1 MKNHLYKMI
10 SPVLCAALLFAFGGL
25 FAGAQAPL
33 PESEHDYADNL
44 DQRWEYTYPGE
55 AKGLFVTFSEDTWVE
70 EYHGW
75 IIIDDLVENGAVT
88 VGSLGKNIFPPSF
101 KTGDVIVIYGENDKY
116 IGSYRGGELAGKTVF
131 VPGRSFAIEL
141 ITDGSVT
148 GYGFKVTSVE
158 PCPDDYIR
166 EIAFIPGGDEAA
178 FTETFTADSTVYFDD
193 WYFTR
198 DGFAFAG
205 WSDTEDGAVRF
216 DTDDEVAAKD
226 VPGTLYG
233 VWAPLA
239 LGREEVFTF
248 HNSSWYFDV
257 DDQDHYYMTAE
268 DYHAM
273 QANLFRNFGLGPYP
287 TPVVSVV
294 LATYPDWEFAGSCY
308 GMSVVTALQH
318 YGYLDVL
325 SMQNAECMND
335 MVPDEELISLIN
347 YYQTQT
353 ATSFPAENKA
363 LVKGS
368 ANMRQQFRDLYRTVS
383 EGNIVMLTYFAEG
396 IERLNQA
403 HVILLTGCYTTAKG
417 DMAFI
422 AYDCN
427 YSDYEY
433 GWYDDVF
440 LVPAGSSTAV
450 YDGDNIDAFF
460 WTDDF
465 SRFTSFDINK
475 KGTPVAWYLS
485 YFRHVIETLVSFFR
499 MMGNTFS

>member
-1 MKNHLYKMI
+1 MKRQLRKAI
-10 SPVLCAALLFAFGGL
+10 ALALCAALLFSFGGL
-25 FAGAQAPL
+25 CAGAEYPL
-33 PESEHDYADNL
+33 PESEHDYANDL

-70 EYHGW
+70 EYSGW
-75 IIIDDLVENGAVT
+75 IRIDDIVDNGVVT
-88 VGSLGKNIFPPSF
+88 VGGMGKNIFPPSF

-116 IGSYRGGELAGKTVF
+116 IGSYRGNALAGKTIF
-131 VPGRSFAIEL
+131 VPGRSFVIEL

-148 GYGFKVTSVE
+148 GYGFKVTKVE

-166 EIAFIPGGDEAA
+166 DITFIPGGDEAA
-178 FTETFTADSTVYFDD
+178 FTETFTVADPVDFDD
-193 WYFTR
+193 WYFHR
-198 DGFAFAG
+198 EGFAFVG
-205 WSDTEDGAVRF
+205 WSDAEGGAIRF
-216 DTDDEVAAKD
+216 DIDDVASVSD
-226 VPGTLYG
+226 VPDTLYG
-233 VWAPLA
+233 VWVPLA
-239 LGREEVFTF
+239 LGREEVFSF

-257 DDQDHYYMTAE
+257 DDEDHYYMTAE

-273 QANLFRNFGLGPYP
+273 QANLFKNFGLGPYP
-287 TPVVSVV
+287 TPVVSIV

-325 SMQNAECMND
+325 STQNAACLND
-335 MVPDEELISLIN
+335 MEPDEDLISLIN

-368 ANMRQQFRDLYRTVS
+368 ANMRQQFRELYRTVS
-383 EGNIVMLTYFAEG
+383 QGNIAMLTYFAEG
-396 IERLNQA
+396 IERLNQG

-465 SRFTSFDINK
+465 SRFTSFDIHK

-485 YFRHVIETLVSFFR
+485 YFRHVIETFVSFFR
-499 MMGNTFS
+499 MMGNIFI

>member
-1 MKNHLYKMI
+1 MKKHICKTVSLAF
-10 SPVLCAALLFAFGGL
+10 CTALLFSFGGL
-25 FAGAQAPL
+25 FAAAQDAL

-44 DQRWEYTYPGE
+44 EQRWDYTYPGE

-75 IIIDDLVENGAVT
+75 IRIDDIVENGVVT
-88 VGSLGKNIFPPSF
+88 VGGMGKNILPPSF
-101 KTGDVIVIYGENDKY
+101 KTGDVIVIRGEGDKY
-116 IGSYRGGELAGKTVF
+116 VGSYRGGELAGQTVF
-131 VPGRSFAIEL
+131 IPGRSFSVTL
-141 ITDGSVT
+141 ITDGSIT
-148 GYGFKVTSVE
+148 GYGFKVTAVE

-166 EIAFIPGGDEAA
+166 EITFVPGGDEAA
-178 FTETFTADSTVYFDD
+178 FTETFTADSTVCFDD
-193 WYFTR
+193 WYFNR
-198 DGFAFAG
+198 EGFAFVG
-205 WSDTEDGAVRF
+205 WSDAEGGAIRF
-216 DTDDEVAAKD
+216 DLDGEAPAAD
-226 VPGTLYG
+226 VPDTLYG
-233 VWAPLA
+233 VWVPLA
-239 LGREEVFTF
+239 LGSEEVFSF

-257 DDQDHYYMTAE
+257 DGQDHYYMTAE

-273 QANLFRNFGLGPYP
+273 QANLFKNFGLGPYP
-287 TPVVSVV
+287 TPVVSIV
-294 LATYPDWEFAGSCY
+294 LATYRDWEFAGSCY

-325 SMQNAECMND
+325 SLQGAACMND
-335 MVPDEELISLIN
+335 MEPDEELISLIN

-383 EGNIVMLTYFAEG
+383 QGNIVMLTYFAEG

-403 HVILLTGCYTTAKG
+403 HVILLTGCYITAKG

-422 AYDCN
+422 VYDCN
-427 YSDYEY
+427 SSDYEY
-433 GWYDDVF
+433 GWYDETF
-440 LVPAGSSTAV
+440 FVPAGSSTAV

-465 SRFTSFDINK
+465 SRFTSFDIGGK
-475 KGTPVAWYLS
+475 TTPLAWYVS
-485 YFRHVIETLVSFFR
+485 YLRHVIETLVSFFR
-499 MMGNTFS
+499 MLSNIGK